1 MPQIV
6 VDKASAAID
15 GKDGQDGE
23 DEGANELAEYK
34 ANIFNID
41 DGVLEFWAR
50 A

>member
-6 VDKASAAID
+6 VDKASAA
-15 GKDGQDGE
+15 KDGEGSQDGE
-23 DEGANELAEYK
+23 EEGADELAEYK
-34 ANIFNID
+34 AKIFNID